1 VPNQSISQE
10 LANEIRK
17 RPTNR
22 AITDE
27 DFAAAAGQVLR
38 ECPRAYDGSNSSDV
52 ALRERVEIEWFG
64 ICPVSSWEA
73 RGKAI
78 TTDQPNKAPKTKG
91 EGNCSK
97 NARGEASLFSR
108 QERSEKHQ
116 KTGNLARCS
125 HIDERARAADHDP
138 DFSRRIREGLPGM

>member
-17 RPTNR
+17 RLPTNR

-38 ECPRAYDGSNSSDV
+38 ECPWAYDGSNDV
-52 ALRERVEIEWFG
+52 ALRERVETEWFG

-73 RGKAI
+73 KGKAV
-78 TTDQPNKAPKTKG
+78 TDGPAK
-91 EGNCSK
+91 
-97 NARGEASLFSR
+97 
-108 QERSEKHQ
+108 
-116 KTGNLARCS
+116 
-125 HIDERARAADHDP
+125 
-138 DFSRRIREGLPGM
+138 